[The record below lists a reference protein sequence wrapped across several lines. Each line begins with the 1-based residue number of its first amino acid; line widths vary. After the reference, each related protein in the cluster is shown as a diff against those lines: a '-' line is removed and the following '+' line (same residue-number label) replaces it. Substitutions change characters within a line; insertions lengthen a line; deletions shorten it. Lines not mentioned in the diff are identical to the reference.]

1 MATEKRTLGKY
12 IRDGVKSQYKY
23 ADCCEICKTT
33 EKLELHHYF
42 TIFFLLEKFLK
53 THDEPST
60 DEQRLLFR
68 AEFIE
73 MFKTE
78 LVDETV
84 TLCETHHTLLHK
96 LYGSKPALYTASKQ
110 KLWVV
115 KQYNKIFNPGL
126 VQSTGL
132 GRFKV

>member
-1 MATEKRTLGKY
+1 MATEKRTLVKL
-12 IRDGVKSQYKY
+12 IRDGVKSKY
-23 ADCCEICKTT
+23 TYASECAICGASDN
-33 EKLELHHYF
+33 LELHHYF

-115 KQYNKIFNPGL
+115 KQYNKIFTPGT
-126 VQSTGL
+126 VRSTGL

>member
-1 MATEKRTLGKY
+1 MSTLIKY
-12 IRDGVKSQYKY
+12 LRDGVKSQYKY

-53 THDEPST
+53 THDEPTSE
-60 DEQRLLFR
+60 DERKLFR
-68 AEFIE
+68 EEFIMQYRE
-73 MFKTE
+73 E
-78 LVDETV
+78 LVNETV
-84 TLCETHHTLLHK
+84 TLCEEHHTLLHK
-96 LYGSKPALYTASKQ
+96 LYGSKPSLITASKQ